1 MASQPTALIDWYIDA
16 MKAGFQLAYAPV
28 DYHSLRNGASV
39 QCRIPIH
46 HFARWLKRVILRI
59 PTNRGSN
66 CAVNRSAMLQLYDR
80 GMLADETNVGPN
92 IKAVGGRVAYS
103 RIKKLVGLTSGRMFT
118 DRWIKVLKD
127 MQCRYSLQYTTR
139 ERVGVQKAATTW
151 LFNCLEQQHPGIRF
165 AGEGK
170 QQGIEFLQPQLLVG
184 LCMVHESHVGKGSKG
199 LWRICGQGG

>member
-1 MASQPTALIDWYIDA
+1 MASQPTALIELVHRRDESW
-16 MKAGFQLAYAPV
+16 L
-28 DYHSLRNGASV
+28 YHSLRYGASV

-66 CAVNRSAMLQLYDR
+66 YAVNRSAMLQLYDR

-103 RIKKLVGLTSGRMFT
+103 RIKKLVGLTSRRMFT

-127 MQCRYSLQYTTR
+127 MQCRYSLQYTTSAVRDTAR
-139 ERVGVQKAATTW
+139 ERSSTEVY
-151 LFNCLEQQHPGIRF
+151 
-165 AGEGK
+165 
-170 QQGIEFLQPQLLVG
+170 
-184 LCMVHESHVGKGSKG
+184 
-199 LWRICGQGG
+199 